1 MRKLFKVKIGGFTLI
16 ELLVVIAI
24 IGILAA
30 MLLPALNQAREKARR
45 ANCTSNLKQIGLA
58 IAMYAD
64 LYNQKAPFNGVFT
77 SGSQEHFRLL
87 SNTVQSTK
95 IFICPSDR
103 RSPKPAADFGIT
115 SFTAANCSYSYAPG
129 LIWQAVEADSA
140 VALDMVGSGS
150 PNSFSYMTP
159 ADGFA
164 GSRFNASGNHRDVG
178 GNILFNDG
186 HVEFKNVLPVTI
198 KDGLGGLSVC
208 SPG

>member
-1 MRKLFKVKIGGFTLI
+1 
-16 ELLVVIAI
+16 
-24 IGILAA
+24 

-58 IAMYAD
+58 VALYAD
-64 LYNQKAPFNGVFT
+64 LYNQKAPFTGAYT
-77 SGSQEHFRLL
+77 TGSHEHFRLL

-103 RSPKPAADFGIT
+103 RSPKPATDFGT
-115 SFTAANCSYSYAPG
+115 QAGTGFTAGNCSYSYAPG
-129 LIWQAVEADSA
+129 LIWQAVEADSV

-159 ADGFA
+159 ANGSA